1 MNPEDMEEAEEAAF
15 WLEIN
20 EDSHTIN
27 KGETKESSEVVHEG
41 GKWFTGNLQEIDR
54 NAGEHDDS
62 RLYKFRNEHVDGA
75 ILLWGKADINRKI
88 DNAALESGD
97 TVAIRF
103 AGTQDVGEQNDMF
116 VYDVRYDR
124 L

>member
-1 MNPEDMEEAEEAAF
+1 MNPDDMEEAEEAAY
-15 WLEIN
+15 WLEID

-27 KGETKESSEVVHEG
+27 KGETKDSSEVVHEG
-41 GKWFTGNLQEIDR
+41 DEWFTGNLQEIDR
-54 NAGEHDDS
+54 DAGEYGDS
-62 RLYKFRNEHVDGA
+62 RLYKFRNDDVDGA

-97 TVAIRF
+97 SVAIRR
-103 AGTQDVGEQNDMF
+103 AGTQDVGEDNDMF
-116 VYDVRYDR
+116 VYDVRYER